1 MAVKKSDELLKN
13 FSDIVG
19 ENNEDNVISFI
30 EDLTDTLNNVDT
42 ENWKEKFETND
53 AEWRKKYRERFLDVK
68 TESESE
74 SESESEP
81 EDGIQPK
88 DFEDL
93 FEEVGKE
100 NK

>member
-1 MAVKKSDELLKN
+1 MAIKKSDELLKN
-13 FSDIVG
+13 FSEIVG
-19 ENNEDNVISFI
+19 DNNEDNVISFI
-30 EDLTDTLNNVDT
+30 EDLTDTLNNIDT

-68 TESESE
+68 PEPEPEPEPESET
-74 SESESEP
+74 
-81 EDGIQPK
+81 GIQPK

>member
-1 MAVKKSDELLKN
+1 MAIRKSDELLKN

-30 EDLTDTLNNVDT
+30 EDLTDTLNNIDT

-68 TESESE
+68 P
-74 SESESEP
+74 EP
-81 EDGIQPK
+81 EHEPDPEPGIEPK
-88 DFEDL
+88 DYEDL
-93 FEEVGKE
+93 FVEVGKE

>member
-1 MAVKKSDELLKN
+1 MAIKKSDELLKN

-30 EDLTDTLNNVDT
+30 EDLTDTLNNIDT
-42 ENWKEKFETND
+42 EKWKEKFETND

-68 TESESE
+68 PESET
-74 SESESEP
+74 ESEP
-81 EDGIQPK
+81 EDVIQPK

-93 FEEVGKE
+93 FVEVGKE

>member
-1 MAVKKSDELLKN
+1 MAIKKSDELLKN

-30 EDLTDTLNNVDT
+30 EDLTDTLNNIDT

-68 TESESE
+68 PDPEPDP
-74 SESESEP
+74 EP
-81 EDGIQPK
+81 EPGIQPK

>member
-1 MAVKKSDELLKN
+1 MAIKKSDELLKN
-13 FSDIVG
+13 FSEIVG

-30 EDLTDTLNNVDT
+30 EDLTDTLNNIDT
-42 ENWKEKFETND
+42 ENWKEKFEKND

-68 TESESE
+68 P
-74 SESESEP
+74 EP
-81 EDGIQPK
+81 EPEPEPESGIEPK
-88 DFEDL
+88 DYEDL

>member
-1 MAVKKSDELLKN
+1 MAIKKSEELLKN

-30 EDLTDTLNNVDT
+30 EDLTDTLNNIDS
-42 ENWKEKFETND
+42 ENWREKFETND

-68 TESESE
+68 PQP
-74 SESESEP
+74 EP
-81 EDGIQPK
+81 EPELEREPGIQPK

-93 FEEVGKE
+93 FVEIGKE

>member
-1 MAVKKSDELLKN
+1 MAIKKSDELLKN

-30 EDLTDTLNNVDT
+30 EDLTDTLNNIDS

-68 TESESE
+68 DEP
-74 SESESEP
+74 ESEP
-81 EDGIQPK
+81 ESESGIEPK
-88 DFEDL
+88 DYEDL